1 MPQNAGIK
9 IQVQAL
15 NCRFINVI
23 LGIFYAKSL
32 LNGLQ
37 RLQRDKS
44 IILLNHAGD
53 VGLLNH
59 HAHYLRRLTLFEW
72 RKNHVVNLSQFGK
85 TLFSRVFTLCR
96 RLFGEKDLCAKE
108 LGCFHVKPLY
118 KKRDVIRRPVT
129 LLVSKAYA
137 SW

>member
-9 IQVQAL
+9 IQVQAF
-15 NCRFINVI
+15 NCRFIDVI

-44 IILLNHAGD
+44 IILLNHASD

-59 HAHYLRRLTLFEW
+59 HAHYLRRLALFEG
-72 RKNHVVNLSQFGK
+72 RKNHIVDLSQLGK
-85 TLFSRVFTLCR
+85 SLFSRMLALCS
-96 RLFGEKDLCAKE
+96 RLFGEKDLC
-108 LGCFHVKPLY
+108 
-118 KKRDVIRRPVT
+118 T
-129 LLVSKAYA
+129 
-137 SW
+137 